1 MIDKEI
7 EKICEKDRNCEICI
21 VRKYCEMVL

>member
-7 EKICEKDRNCEICI
+7 EKICGKDRNCEICM
-21 VRKYCEMVL
+21 VKKYCELVM